1 MVKYMDGNISTWS
14 NDDYDRDSIKLCVNK
29 IKEEFGQQFSNSKSI
44 LEQHTH
50 TMTIHE
56 SQLPDGVVF
65 AETKEDVQKVVKI
78 CSEHKCPII
87 PFGVGSSFEGHLNAP
102 FGGISID
109 MNNMNKII
117 EVFSEDLLVVVQP
130 GVTREQLNTH
140 LRDTGLFFPIDP
152 GANASIGGMA
162 ATRASGTNAVKYGT
176 MKDNVI
182 ALEVV
187 TPDGEI
193 IKTASKAR
201 KSSAGYDLT
210 RLMVGSEGTLG
221 ISTEI
226 TLKLYGIPEVIA
238 GGRVSF
244 PSVKDATDCVIM
256 TIQAGIPVARIEFL
270 DVTQVKAINN
280 YSKTNLPESPLL
292 LLEFHG
298 SDLSVKEQSELF
310 GEICADFGGID
321 FEWTSNNEERNK
333 LWKARH
339 DAYWSCKAVRPEAEI
354 YSTDVCVPI
363 SRLSDCIIETI
374 EDMERNNLIG
384 PIVSHAGDGN
394 FHVAL
399 LIDKNSE
406 EELKKLSDFLTRIS
420 ERAIRM
426 DGTCTGEHGV
436 GQGKRK
442 YMLKELGSAVDVMKQ
457 IKNAFDPKKIMN
469 PGKLFL

>member
-1 MVKYMDGNISTWS
+1 MDGSTSAWTES
-14 NDDYDRDSIKLCVNK
+14 DYSKESIKLCVNK
-29 IKEEFGQQFSNSKSI
+29 IKDEFGQQFSNSKSI

-56 SQLPDGVVF
+56 SELPDGVVF
-65 AETKEDVQKVVKI
+65 VETKEDVQKVVKI
-78 CSEHKCPII
+78 CNEYKCPII
-87 PFGVGSSFEGHLNAP
+87 PFGVGSSFEGHINAP
-102 FGGISID
+102 YGGISID

-117 EVFSEDLLVVVQP
+117 KVYQEDLLVVVQP

-152 GANASIGGMA
+152 GANASIGGMTE
-162 ATRASGTNAVKYGT
+162 TRASGTNAVRYGT

-187 TPDGEI
+187 TPDGQI
-193 IKTASKAR
+193 IKTANKAR

-221 ISTEI
+221 IATEI
-226 TLKLYGIPEVIA
+226 TLKLYGIHEVIA

-244 PSVKDATDCVIM
+244 PSVKDATDAVIM
-256 TIQAGIPVARIEFL
+256 TVQAGIPVARIEFL
-270 DVTQVKAINN
+270 DTAQVIAVNN
-280 YSKTNLPESPLL
+280 YSKTNLPEAPLL
-292 LLEFHG
+292 LMEFHG
-298 SDLSVKEQSELF
+298 SETSVKEQSELF
-310 GEICADFGGID
+310 GEIASDFGGND
-321 FEWTSNNEERNK
+321 FEWTSNNEDRNK

-363 SRLSDCIIETI
+363 SKLSDCITETI
-374 EDMERNNLIG
+374 EDMKKNELIG

-399 LIDKNSE
+399 LIDKKSD
-406 EELKKLSDFLTRIS
+406 EELKKLDDFLIRIS

-442 YMLKELGSAVDVMKQ
+442 YMLKELGGAVDIMKKV
-457 IKNAFDPKKIMN
+457 KNAFDPNKIMN

>member
-1 MVKYMDGNISTWS
+1 MDGSTSAWTAG
-14 NDDYDRDSIKLCVNK
+14 DYSKESIKLCVNK
-29 IKEEFGQQFSNSKSI
+29 IKDEFGQQFSNSKSI

-56 SQLPDGVVF
+56 SELPDGVVF

-78 CSEHKCPII
+78 CSEYKCPII
-87 PFGVGSSFEGHLNAP
+87 PFGVGSSFEGHINAP
-102 FGGISID
+102 YGGISID

-117 EVFSEDLLVVVQP
+117 KVYQEDLLVVVQP

-152 GANASIGGMA
+152 GANASIGGMT
-162 ATRASGTNAVKYGT
+162 ATRASGTNAVRYGT

-187 TPDGEI
+187 TPDAQI
-193 IKTASKAR
+193 IKTANKAR

-221 ISTEI
+221 ITTEI

-244 PSVKDATDCVIM
+244 PSVKDATDAVIM
-256 TIQAGIPVARIEFL
+256 TVQAGIPVARIEFL
-270 DVTQVKAINN
+270 DTAQVIAVNN
-280 YSKTNLPESPLL
+280 YSKTNLPEAPLL

-298 SDLSVKEQSELF
+298 SETSVKEQSELF
-310 GEICADFGGID
+310 GEIASDFGGND
-321 FEWTSNNEERNK
+321 FEWTSNNEDRNK

-363 SRLSDCIIETI
+363 SKLSDCITETI
-374 EDMERNNLIG
+374 EDMKKNELIG

-399 LIDKNSE
+399 LIDKKSD
-406 EELKKLSDFLTRIS
+406 EELKKLDDFLIRIS

-442 YMLKELGSAVDVMKQ
+442 YMLKELGGAVDIMKKV
-457 IKNAFDPKKIMN
+457 KNAFDPNKIMN

>member
-1 MVKYMDGNISTWS
+1 MHDEISLWS
-14 NDDYDRDSIKLCVNK
+14 ENDYDKESIRLCVEK
-29 IKEEFGQQFSNSKSI
+29 IKNEFGQQFSNSKSI

-50 TMTIHE
+50 TMTIHDSE
-56 SQLPDGVVF
+56 LPDGVVF
-65 AETKEDVQKVVKI
+65 VESKEDVQQVVKI
-78 CSEHKCPII
+78 CNEYKCPII
-87 PFGVGSSFEGHLNAP
+87 PFGIGSSFEGHVNAP
-102 FGGISID
+102 YGGISID
-109 MNNMNKII
+109 MNNMNKILN
-117 EVFSEDLLVVVQP
+117 VYQEDLLVVVQP
-130 GVTREQLNTH
+130 GVTREQLNIH

-187 TPDGEI
+187 TADGQL
-193 IKTASKAR
+193 IKTANKAR

-244 PSVKDATDCVIM
+244 PSVKDATDAVIM
-256 TIQAGIPVARIEFL
+256 TIQSGIPVARIEFL
-270 DVTQVKAINN
+270 DLAQVKAINN

-298 SDLSVKEQSELF
+298 SESSVKEQSELF
-310 GEICADFGGID
+310 GEIASDFGGND
-321 FEWTSNNEERNK
+321 FEWTSNNEERSK
-333 LWKARH
+333 LWQARH
-339 DAYWSCKAVRPEAEI
+339 DAYWSCKAVRPEADI

-363 SRLSDCIIETI
+363 SRLSDCMIETI
-374 EDMERNNLIG
+374 EDMEKNDLIG

-399 LIDKNSE
+399 LIDKNSK
-406 EELKKLSDFLTRIS
+406 EELKKLDTFLTRIS

-426 DGTCTGEHGV
+426 DGTCTGEHGI

-442 YMLKELGSAVDVMKQ
+442 YMLKELGSAVNVMKQ
-457 IKNAFDPKKIMN
+457 VKMAFDPYKIMN

>member
-1 MVKYMDGNISTWS
+1 MDGSTSAWTES
-14 NDDYDRDSIKLCVNK
+14 DYSKESIKLCVNK
-29 IKEEFGQQFSNSKSI
+29 IKDEFGQQFSNSKSI

-56 SQLPDGVVF
+56 SELPDGVVF

-78 CSEHKCPII
+78 CSEYKCPII
-87 PFGVGSSFEGHLNAP
+87 PFGVGSSFEGHINAP
-102 FGGISID
+102 YGGISID

-117 EVFSEDLLVVVQP
+117 KVYQEDLLVVVQP

-152 GANASIGGMA
+152 GANASIGGMT
-162 ATRASGTNAVKYGT
+162 ATRASGTNAVRYGT

-187 TPDGEI
+187 TPDGQI
-193 IKTASKAR
+193 IKTANKAR

-221 ISTEI
+221 ITTEI

-244 PSVKDATDCVIM
+244 PSVKDATDAVIM
-256 TIQAGIPVARIEFL
+256 TVQAGIPVARIEFL
-270 DVTQVKAINN
+270 DTAQVIAVNN
-280 YSKTNLPESPLL
+280 YSKTNLPEAPLL

-298 SDLSVKEQSELF
+298 SETSVKEQSELF
-310 GEICADFGGID
+310 GEIASDFGGND
-321 FEWTSNNEERNK
+321 FEWTSNSEDRNK

-363 SRLSDCIIETI
+363 SKLSDCITETI
-374 EDMERNNLIG
+374 EDMKKNELIG

-399 LIDKNSE
+399 LIDKKSD
-406 EELKKLSDFLTRIS
+406 EELKKLDDFLIRIS

-442 YMLKELGSAVDVMKQ
+442 YMLKELGGAVDIMKKV
-457 IKNAFDPKKIMN
+457 KNAFDPNKIMN

>member
-1 MVKYMDGNISTWS
+1 MDGNVSVRS
-14 NDDYDRDSIKLCVNK
+14 DEDYDKESIRLCVNK
-29 IKEEFGQQFSNSKSI
+29 IREEFGQQFSSSKSI

-56 SQLPDGVVF
+56 SELPDGVVF
-65 AETKEDVQKVVKI
+65 AESKEDVQKIVKI
-78 CSEHKCPII
+78 CNEFKCPII

-102 FGGISID
+102 YGGISID
-109 MNNMNKII
+109 MNNMNKILT
-117 EVFSEDLLVVVQP
+117 VHHEDLLVVVQP

-152 GANASIGGMA
+152 GANASLGGMT
-162 ATRASGTNAVKYGT
+162 ATRASGTNAVRYGT

-187 TPDGEI
+187 TPDGQI
-193 IKTASKAR
+193 IKTANKAR

-221 ISTEI
+221 VTTEI
-226 TLKLYGIPEVIA
+226 TLKLYGIPELIA

-244 PSVKDATDCVIM
+244 PSVKDATDAVIM
-256 TIQAGIPVARIEFL
+256 TVQAGIPVARIEFL
-270 DVTQVKAINN
+270 DIAQVKAVNS
-280 YSKTNLPESPLL
+280 YSKTNLPEAPLL

-298 SDLSVKEQSELF
+298 SEKSVKEQSELF
-310 GEICADFGGID
+310 GEIASDHGGND
-321 FEWTSNNEERNK
+321 FEWTSNNEDRNK

-363 SRLSDCIIETI
+363 SKLSDCIIETI
-374 EDMERNNLIG
+374 EDMEKNELIG

-399 LIDKNSE
+399 LIDKKNQV
-406 EELKKLSDFLTRIS
+406 ELDKLDSFLVRIS

-426 DGTCTGEHGV
+426 NGTCTGEHGV

-442 YMLKELGSAVDVMKQ
+442 YMLKELGNAVDVMKKV
-457 IKNAFDPKKIMN
+457 KNAFDPNKIMN

>member
-1 MVKYMDGNISTWS
+1 MDGNVSVWS
-14 NDDYDRDSIKLCVNK
+14 DEDYDKESIRLCVNK
-29 IKEEFGQQFSNSKSI
+29 IREEFGQQFSSSKSI

-56 SQLPDGVVF
+56 SELPDGVVF
-65 AETKEDVQKVVKI
+65 AESKEDVQKVVKI
-78 CSEHKCPII
+78 CNEFKCPII

-102 FGGISID
+102 YGGISID
-109 MNNMNKII
+109 MNNMNKILT
-117 EVFSEDLLVVVQP
+117 VHQEDLLVVVQP

-152 GANASIGGMA
+152 GANASLGGMT
-162 ATRASGTNAVKYGT
+162 ATRASGTNAVRYGT

-187 TPDGEI
+187 TPDGQI
-193 IKTASKAR
+193 IKTANKAR

-221 ISTEI
+221 VTTEI
-226 TLKLYGIPEVIA
+226 TLKLYGIPELIA

-244 PSVKDATDCVIM
+244 PSVKDATDAVIM
-256 TIQAGIPVARIEFL
+256 TVQAGIPVARIEFL
-270 DVTQVKAINN
+270 DIAQVKAVNS
-280 YSKTNLPESPLL
+280 YSKTNLPEAPLL

-298 SDLSVKEQSELF
+298 SEKSVKEQSELF
-310 GEICADFGGID
+310 GEIASDHGGND
-321 FEWTSNNEERNK
+321 FEWTSNNEDRNK

-363 SRLSDCIIETI
+363 SKLSDCIIETI
-374 EDMERNNLIG
+374 EDMEKNELIG

-399 LIDKNSE
+399 LIDKKNQV
-406 EELKKLSDFLTRIS
+406 ELDKLDSFLVRIS

-426 DGTCTGEHGV
+426 NGTCTGEHGV

-442 YMLKELGSAVDVMKQ
+442 YMLKELGNAVDVMKKV
-457 IKNAFDPKKIMN
+457 KNAFDPNKIMN

>member
-1 MVKYMDGNISTWS
+1 MDGSTSAWTES
-14 NDDYDRDSIKLCVNK
+14 DYSKESIKLCVNK
-29 IKEEFGQQFSNSKSI
+29 IKDEFGQQFSNSKSI

-50 TMTIHE
+50 TMTIHDSE
-56 SQLPDGVVF
+56 LPDGVVF

-78 CSEHKCPII
+78 CSEYKCPII
-87 PFGVGSSFEGHLNAP
+87 PFGVGSSFEGHINAP
-102 FGGISID
+102 YGGISID

-117 EVFSEDLLVVVQP
+117 NVYQEDLLVVVQP

-152 GANASIGGMA
+152 GANASIGGMT
-162 ATRASGTNAVKYGT
+162 ATRASGTNAVRYGT

-187 TPDGEI
+187 TPDGQI
-193 IKTASKAR
+193 IKTANKAR

-221 ISTEI
+221 ITTEI

-244 PSVKDATDCVIM
+244 PSVKDATDAVIM
-256 TIQAGIPVARIEFL
+256 TVQAGIPVARIEFL
-270 DVTQVKAINN
+270 DTAQVIAVNN
-280 YSKTNLPESPLL
+280 YSKTNLPEAPLL

-298 SDLSVKEQSELF
+298 SETSVKEQSELF
-310 GEICADFGGID
+310 GEIVSDFGGND
-321 FEWTSNNEERNK
+321 FEWTSNNEDRNK

-363 SRLSDCIIETI
+363 SKLSDCITETI
-374 EDMERNNLIG
+374 EDMEKNELIG

-399 LIDKNSE
+399 LIDKKSD
-406 EELKKLSDFLTRIS
+406 EELKKLDDFLIRIS

-426 DGTCTGEHGV
+426 NGTCTGEHGV

-442 YMLKELGSAVDVMKQ
+442 YMLKELGGAVDIMKKV
-457 IKNAFDPKKIMN
+457 KNAFDPNKIMN

>member
-1 MVKYMDGNISTWS
+1 MDGSVSVWS
-14 NDDYDRDSIKLCVNK
+14 DEDYDKESIKLCVKK
-29 IKEEFGQQFSNSKSI
+29 IQEEFGQQFSSSKSI

-56 SQLPDGVVF
+56 SELPNGVVF
-65 AETKEDVQKVVKI
+65 AESKEDVQKVVRI
-78 CSEHKCPII
+78 CNEFKCPII

-109 MNNMNKII
+109 MNNMNKILT
-117 EVFSEDLLVVVQP
+117 VHQEDLLVVVQP

-152 GANASIGGMA
+152 GANASLGGMT
-162 ATRASGTNAVKYGT
+162 ATRASGTNAVRYGT

-187 TPDGEI
+187 TPDGQI
-193 IKTASKAR
+193 IKTANKAR

-221 ISTEI
+221 ITTEI

-244 PSVKDATDCVIM
+244 PSVKDATDAVIM
-256 TIQAGIPVARIEFL
+256 TVQAGIPVARIEFL
-270 DVTQVKAINN
+270 DVAQVKAVNS
-280 YSKTNLPESPLL
+280 YSKTNLPEAPLL

-298 SDLSVKEQSELF
+298 SEKSVKEQSELF
-310 GEICADFGGID
+310 SEIASDFGGND

-339 DAYWSCKAVRPEAEI
+339 DAYWSCRSVRPEAEI

-363 SRLSDCIIETI
+363 SKLSDCITETI
-374 EDMERNNLIG
+374 EDMEKNELIG

-399 LIDKNSE
+399 LIDKNSKT
-406 EELKKLSDFLTRIS
+406 ELDKLDSFLIRIS

-426 DGTCTGEHGV
+426 DGTCTGEHGI

-442 YMLKELGSAVDVMKQ
+442 YMLKELGNAVDVMKKV
-457 IKNAFDPKKIMN
+457 KNAFDPKKIMN
-469 PGKLFL
+469 PGKIFL

>member
-1 MVKYMDGNISTWS
+1 MDGNTSIWS
-14 NDDYDRDSIKLCVNK
+14 SDNYDPESIKLCVK
-29 IKEEFGQQFSNSKSI
+29 KLKEEFGQQFSNTQSI

-56 SQLPDGVVF
+56 SELPDGVVF
-65 AETKEDVQKVVKI
+65 VETKNDVQKVVNI
-78 CSEHKCPII
+78 CKEYKCPII

-102 FGGISID
+102 YGGISID
-109 MNNMNKII
+109 MNNMNKILK
-117 EVFSEDLLVVVQP
+117 VYQDDLLVVVQP
-130 GVTREQLNTH
+130 GVTREQLNTY

-152 GANASIGGMA
+152 GANASIGGMT
-162 ATRASGTNAVKYGT
+162 ATRASGTNAVRYGT

-187 TPDGEI
+187 TPDGQI
-193 IKTASKAR
+193 IKTANKAR

-221 ISTEI
+221 ITTEI

-244 PSVKDATDCVIM
+244 PTVKDATDAVIM
-256 TIQAGIPVARIEFL
+256 TIQAGIPVARIEFM
-270 DVTQVKAINN
+270 DTAQVKAVNN
-280 YSKTNLPESPLL
+280 YSKTNLPEAPLL
-292 LLEFHG
+292 LVEFHG
-298 SDLSVKEQSELF
+298 SQSSVDEQSELF
-310 GEICADFGGID
+310 GEISSDFGGKD
-321 FEWTSNNEERNK
+321 FEWTSNNEDRNK

-339 DAYWSCKAVRPEAEI
+339 DAYWSCRAVRPEAEL

-363 SRLSDCIIETI
+363 SKLSDCITETI
-374 EDMERNNLIG
+374 EDMKQNELIG

-399 LIDKNSE
+399 LIDKNSRT
-406 EELKKLSDFLTRIS
+406 ELDKLDNFLLRIS

-442 YMLKELGSAVDVMKQ
+442 YMLKELGNAVNVMKSV
-457 IKNAFDPKKIMN
+457 KEAFDPHKIMN

>member
-1 MVKYMDGNISTWS
+1 MDGSTSAWTAS
-14 NDDYDRDSIKLCVNK
+14 DYSKESIKLCVNK
-29 IKEEFGQQFSNSKSI
+29 IKDEFGQQFSNSKSI

-56 SQLPDGVVF
+56 SELPDGVVF
-65 AETKEDVQKVVKI
+65 VETKEDVQKVVKI
-78 CSEHKCPII
+78 CNEYKCPII
-87 PFGVGSSFEGHLNAP
+87 PFGVGSSFEGHINAP
-102 FGGISID
+102 YGGISID

-117 EVFSEDLLVVVQP
+117 NVYQEDLLVVVQP

-152 GANASIGGMA
+152 GANASIGGMT
-162 ATRASGTNAVKYGT
+162 ATRASGTNAVRYGT

-187 TPDGEI
+187 TPDGQI
-193 IKTASKAR
+193 IKTANKAR

-221 ISTEI
+221 ITTEI

-244 PSVKDATDCVIM
+244 PSVKDATDAVIM
-256 TIQAGIPVARIEFL
+256 TVQAGIPVARIEFL
-270 DVTQVKAINN
+270 DTAQVIAVNN
-280 YSKTNLPESPLL
+280 YSKTNLPEAPLL

-298 SDLSVKEQSELF
+298 SETSVKEQSELF
-310 GEICADFGGID
+310 GEIASDFGGND
-321 FEWTSNNEERNK
+321 FEWTSNNEDRNK

-363 SRLSDCIIETI
+363 SKLSDCITETI
-374 EDMERNNLIG
+374 EDMEKNELIG

-399 LIDKNSE
+399 LIDKKSDL
-406 EELKKLSDFLTRIS
+406 ELKKLDSFLIRIS

-426 DGTCTGEHGV
+426 SGTCTGEHGV

-442 YMLKELGSAVDVMKQ
+442 YMLKELGGAVDIMKKV
-457 IKNAFDPKKIMN
+457 KNAFDPNKIMN

>member
-1 MVKYMDGNISTWS
+1 MDGNTSIWS
-14 NDDYDRDSIKLCVNK
+14 SDNYDPESIKLCVK
-29 IKEEFGQQFSNSKSI
+29 KLKEEFGQQFSNTQSI

-56 SQLPDGVVF
+56 SELPDGVVF
-65 AETKEDVQKVVKI
+65 VETKNDVQKVVNI
-78 CSEHKCPII
+78 CKEYKCPII

-102 FGGISID
+102 YGGISID
-109 MNNMNKII
+109 MNNMNKILK
-117 EVFSEDLLVVVQP
+117 VYQDDLLVVVQP
-130 GVTREQLNTH
+130 GVTREQLNTY

-152 GANASIGGMA
+152 GANASIGGMT
-162 ATRASGTNAVKYGT
+162 ATRASGTNAVRYGT

-187 TPDGEI
+187 TPDGQI
-193 IKTASKAR
+193 IKTANKAR

-221 ISTEI
+221 ITTEI
-226 TLKLYGIPEVIA
+226 TLKLFGIPVVIA

-244 PSVKDATDCVIM
+244 PTVKDATDAVIM
-256 TIQAGIPVARIEFL
+256 TIQAGIPVARIEFM
-270 DVTQVKAINN
+270 DTAQVKAVNN
-280 YSKTNLPESPLL
+280 YSKTNLPEAPLL
-292 LLEFHG
+292 LVEFHG
-298 SDLSVKEQSELF
+298 SQSSVDEQSELF
-310 GEICADFGGID
+310 GEISSDFGGKD
-321 FEWTSNNEERNK
+321 FEWTSNNEDRNK

-339 DAYWSCKAVRPEAEI
+339 DAYWSCRAVRPEAEL

-363 SRLSDCIIETI
+363 SKLSDCITETI
-374 EDMERNNLIG
+374 EDMEQNELIG

-399 LIDKNSE
+399 LIDKNSKT
-406 EELKKLSDFLTRIS
+406 ELDKLDNFLLRIS

-426 DGTCTGEHGV
+426 NGTCTGEHGV

-442 YMLKELGSAVDVMKQ
+442 YMLKELGNAVNVMKSV
-457 IKNAFDPKKIMN
+457 KEAFDPHKIMN

>member
-1 MVKYMDGNISTWS
+1 MDGSVSVWS
-14 NDDYDRDSIKLCVNK
+14 EEDYDKESIKLCIKK
-29 IKEEFGQQFSNSKSI
+29 IQKEFGQQFSSSKSI

-56 SQLPDGVVF
+56 SELPNGVVF
-65 AETKEDVQKVVKI
+65 AESKEDVQKVVRI
-78 CSEHKCPII
+78 CNEFKCPII

-102 FGGISID
+102 YGGISID
-109 MNNMNKII
+109 MNNMNKILT
-117 EVFSEDLLVVVQP
+117 VHQEDLLVVVQP

-152 GANASIGGMA
+152 GANASLGGMT
-162 ATRASGTNAVKYGT
+162 ATRASGTNAVRYGT

-187 TPDGEI
+187 TPDGQI
-193 IKTASKAR
+193 IKTANKAR

-221 ISTEI
+221 ITTEI

-244 PSVKDATDCVIM
+244 PSVKDATDAVIM
-256 TIQAGIPVARIEFL
+256 TVQAGIPVARIEFL
-270 DVTQVKAINN
+270 DVAQVKAVNS
-280 YSKTNLPESPLL
+280 YSKTNLPEAPLL

-298 SDLSVKEQSELF
+298 SEKSVKEQSELF
-310 GEICADFGGID
+310 SEIASDFGGND

-339 DAYWSCKAVRPEAEI
+339 DAYWSCRSVRPEAEI

-363 SRLSDCIIETI
+363 SKLSDCITETI
-374 EDMERNNLIG
+374 EDMEKNELIG

-399 LIDKNSE
+399 LIDKNSKT
-406 EELKKLSDFLTRIS
+406 ELDKLDSFLVRIS

-426 DGTCTGEHGV
+426 DGTCTGEHGI

-442 YMLKELGSAVDVMKQ
+442 YMLKELGNAVDVMKKV
-457 IKNAFDPKKIMN
+457 KNAFDPKKIMN
-469 PGKLFL
+469 PGKIFL

>member
-1 MVKYMDGNISTWS
+1 MDGNVSVWS
-14 NDDYDRDSIKLCVNK
+14 GEDYDKESIRLCVNK
-29 IKEEFGQQFSNSKSI
+29 IQEEFGQQFSSSKSI

-56 SQLPDGVVF
+56 SELPDGVVF
-65 AETKEDVQKVVKI
+65 AESKEDVQKVVKI
-78 CSEHKCPII
+78 CNEFKCPII

-102 FGGISID
+102 YGGISID
-109 MNNMNKII
+109 MNNMNKILT
-117 EVFSEDLLVVVQP
+117 VHHEDLLVVVQP

-152 GANASIGGMA
+152 GANASLGGMT
-162 ATRASGTNAVKYGT
+162 ATRASGTNAVRYGT

-187 TPDGEI
+187 TPDGQI
-193 IKTASKAR
+193 IKTANKAR

-221 ISTEI
+221 VTTEI
-226 TLKLYGIPEVIA
+226 TLKLYGIPELIA

-244 PSVKDATDCVIM
+244 PSVKDATDAVIM
-256 TIQAGIPVARIEFL
+256 TVQAGIPVARIEFL
-270 DVTQVKAINN
+270 DIAQVKAVNS
-280 YSKTNLPESPLL
+280 YSKTNLPEAPLL

-298 SDLSVKEQSELF
+298 SEKSVKEQSELF
-310 GEICADFGGID
+310 GEIASDYGGND
-321 FEWTSNNEERNK
+321 FEWTSNNEDRNK

-363 SRLSDCIIETI
+363 SKLSDCIIETI
-374 EDMERNNLIG
+374 EDMEKNELIG

-399 LIDKNSE
+399 LIDKKNQV
-406 EELKKLSDFLTRIS
+406 ELDKLDSFLVRIS

-426 DGTCTGEHGV
+426 NGTCTGEHGV

-442 YMLKELGSAVDVMKQ
+442 YMLKELGNAVDVMKKV
-457 IKNAFDPKKIMN
+457 KNAFDPNKIMN

>member
-1 MVKYMDGNISTWS
+1 MDGNVSVWS
-14 NDDYDRDSIKLCVNK
+14 EEDYDKESIRLCVNK
-29 IKEEFGQQFSNSKSI
+29 IQEEFGQQFSNSKSI

-56 SQLPDGVVF
+56 SELPDGVVF
-65 AETKEDVQKVVKI
+65 AESKEDVQKVVKI
-78 CSEHKCPII
+78 CNEFKCPII

-102 FGGISID
+102 YGGISID
-109 MNNMNKII
+109 MNNMNKILT
-117 EVFSEDLLVVVQP
+117 VHHEDLLVVVQP

-152 GANASIGGMA
+152 GANASLGGMT
-162 ATRASGTNAVKYGT
+162 ATRASGTNAVRYGT

-187 TPDGEI
+187 TPDGQI
-193 IKTASKAR
+193 IKTANKAR

-221 ISTEI
+221 VTTEI
-226 TLKLYGIPEVIA
+226 TLKLYGIPELIA

-244 PSVKDATDCVIM
+244 PSVKDATDAVIM
-256 TIQAGIPVARIEFL
+256 TVQAGIPVARIEFL
-270 DVTQVKAINN
+270 DIAQVKAVNS
-280 YSKTNLPESPLL
+280 YSKTNLPEAPLL

-298 SDLSVKEQSELF
+298 SEKSVKEQSELF
-310 GEICADFGGID
+310 GEIASEHGGND
-321 FEWTSNNEERNK
+321 FEWTSNNEDRNK

-363 SRLSDCIIETI
+363 SKLSDCIIETI
-374 EDMERNNLIG
+374 EDMEKNELIG

-399 LIDKNSE
+399 LIDKKNQV
-406 EELKKLSDFLTRIS
+406 ELDKLDSFLVRIS

-426 DGTCTGEHGV
+426 NGTCTGEHGV

-442 YMLKELGSAVDVMKQ
+442 YMLKELGNAVDVMKKV
-457 IKNAFDPKKIMN
+457 KNAFDPNKIMN

>member
-1 MVKYMDGNISTWS
+1 MDGNTSIWS
-14 NDDYDRDSIKLCVNK
+14 SDNYDPESIKLCVK
-29 IKEEFGQQFSNSKSI
+29 KLKEEFGQQFSNAQSI

-56 SQLPDGVVF
+56 SELPDGVVF
-65 AETKEDVQKVVKI
+65 VETKNDVQKVVNI
-78 CSEHKCPII
+78 CKKYKCPII

-102 FGGISID
+102 YGGISID
-109 MNNMNKII
+109 MNNMNKILK
-117 EVFSEDLLVVVQP
+117 VYQDDLLVVVQP
-130 GVTREQLNTH
+130 GVTREQLNTY

-152 GANASIGGMA
+152 GANASIGGMT
-162 ATRASGTNAVKYGT
+162 ATRASGTNAVRYGT

-187 TPDGEI
+187 TPDGQI
-193 IKTASKAR
+193 IKTANKAR

-221 ISTEI
+221 ITTEI
-226 TLKLYGIPEVIA
+226 TLKLFGIPEVIA

-244 PSVKDATDCVIM
+244 PTVKDATDAVIM
-256 TIQAGIPVARIEFL
+256 TIQAGIPVARIEFM
-270 DVTQVKAINN
+270 DTAQVKAVNN
-280 YSKTNLPESPLL
+280 YSKTNLPEAPLL
-292 LLEFHG
+292 LVEFHG
-298 SDLSVKEQSELF
+298 SQSSVDEQSELF
-310 GEICADFGGID
+310 GEISSDFGGKD
-321 FEWTSNNEERNK
+321 FEWTSNNEDRNK

-339 DAYWSCKAVRPEAEI
+339 DAYWSCRAVRPEAEL

-363 SRLSDCIIETI
+363 SKLSDCITETI
-374 EDMERNNLIG
+374 EDMEQNELIG

-399 LIDKNSE
+399 LIDKNSKT
-406 EELKKLSDFLTRIS
+406 ELDKLDNFLLRIS

-442 YMLKELGSAVDVMKQ
+442 YMLKELGNAVNVMKSV
-457 IKNAFDPKKIMN
+457 KEAFDPHKIMN

>member
-1 MVKYMDGNISTWS
+1 MDGSVSVWS
-14 NDDYDRDSIKLCVNK
+14 DQDYDKESIKLCIKK
-29 IKEEFGQQFSNSKSI
+29 IQEEFGQQFSSSKNI

-56 SQLPDGVVF
+56 SELPNGVVF
-65 AETKEDVQKVVKI
+65 AESKEDVQKVVKI
-78 CSEHKCPII
+78 CNEFKCPII

-102 FGGISID
+102 YGGISID
-109 MNNMNKII
+109 MNNMNKILT
-117 EVFSEDLLVVVQP
+117 VHQEDLLVVVQP

-152 GANASIGGMA
+152 GANASLGGMT
-162 ATRASGTNAVKYGT
+162 ATRASGTNAVRYGT

-187 TPDGEI
+187 TPDGQI
-193 IKTASKAR
+193 IKTANKAR

-221 ISTEI
+221 ITTEI

-244 PSVKDATDCVIM
+244 PTVKDATDAVIM
-256 TIQAGIPVARIEFL
+256 TVQAGIPVARIEFL
-270 DVTQVKAINN
+270 DVAQVKAVNS
-280 YSKTNLPESPLL
+280 YSKTNLPEAPLL

-298 SDLSVKEQSELF
+298 SEKSVKEQSELF
-310 GEICADFGGID
+310 SEIASDFGGND

-339 DAYWSCKAVRPEAEI
+339 DAYWSCRSVRPEAEI

-363 SRLSDCIIETI
+363 SKLSDCITETI
-374 EDMERNNLIG
+374 EDMEKNELIG

-399 LIDKNSE
+399 LIDKNSKT
-406 EELKKLSDFLTRIS
+406 ELDKLDSFLIRIS

-426 DGTCTGEHGV
+426 DGTCTGEHGI

-442 YMLKELGSAVDVMKQ
+442 YMLKELGNAVDVMKKV
-457 IKNAFDPKKIMN
+457 KNAFDPKKIMN
-469 PGKLFL
+469 PGKIFL

>member
-1 MVKYMDGNISTWS
+1 MDGSTSAWTAG
-14 NDDYDRDSIKLCVNK
+14 DYSKESIKLCVNK
-29 IKEEFGQQFSNSKSI
+29 IKDEFGQQFSNSKSI

-56 SQLPDGVVF
+56 SELPDGVVF

-78 CSEHKCPII
+78 CSEYKCPII
-87 PFGVGSSFEGHLNAP
+87 PFGVGSSFEGHINAP
-102 FGGISID
+102 YGGISID

-117 EVFSEDLLVVVQP
+117 KVYQEDLLVVVQP

-152 GANASIGGMA
+152 GANASIGGMT
-162 ATRASGTNAVKYGT
+162 ATRASGTNAVRYGT

-187 TPDGEI
+187 TPDGQI
-193 IKTASKAR
+193 IKTANKAR

-221 ISTEI
+221 ITTEI
-226 TLKLYGIPEVIA
+226 TLKLYGIPEVLA

-244 PSVKDATDCVIM
+244 PSVKDATDAVIM
-256 TIQAGIPVARIEFL
+256 TVQAGIPVARIEFL
-270 DVTQVKAINN
+270 DTAQVIAVNN
-280 YSKTNLPESPLL
+280 YSKTNLPEAPLL

-298 SDLSVKEQSELF
+298 SETSVKEQSELF
-310 GEICADFGGID
+310 GEIASDFGGND
-321 FEWTSNNEERNK
+321 FEWTSNNEDRNK

-363 SRLSDCIIETI
+363 SKLSDCITETI
-374 EDMERNNLIG
+374 EDMKKNELIG

-399 LIDKNSE
+399 LIDKKSD
-406 EELKKLSDFLTRIS
+406 EELKKLDDFLIRIS

-442 YMLKELGSAVDVMKQ
+442 YMLKELGGAVDIMKKV
-457 IKNAFDPKKIMN
+457 KNAFDPNKIMN

>member
-1 MVKYMDGNISTWS
+1 MDGNVSVWS
-14 NDDYDRDSIKLCVNK
+14 DKDYDKESIKLCVKK
-29 IKEEFGQQFSNSKSI
+29 IQEEFGQQFSSSKSI

-56 SQLPDGVVF
+56 SELPNGVVF
-65 AETKEDVQKVVKI
+65 AESKEDVQKVVRI
-78 CSEHKCPII
+78 CNEFKCPII

-102 FGGISID
+102 YGGISID
-109 MNNMNKII
+109 MNNMNKILT
-117 EVFSEDLLVVVQP
+117 VHQEDLLVVVQP

-152 GANASIGGMA
+152 GANASLGGMT
-162 ATRASGTNAVKYGT
+162 ATRASGTNAVRYGT

-187 TPDGEI
+187 TPDGQI
-193 IKTASKAR
+193 IKTANKAR

-221 ISTEI
+221 ITTEI
-226 TLKLYGIPEVIA
+226 TLKLYGIPELIA

-244 PSVKDATDCVIM
+244 PSVKDATDAVIM
-256 TIQAGIPVARIEFL
+256 TVQAGIPVARIEFL
-270 DVTQVKAINN
+270 DIAQVKAVNS
-280 YSKTNLPESPLL
+280 YSKTNLPEAPLL

-298 SDLSVKEQSELF
+298 SEKSVKEQSELF
-310 GEICADFGGID
+310 GEIASDHGGND
-321 FEWTSNNEERNK
+321 FEWTSNNEDRNK

-363 SRLSDCIIETI
+363 SKLSDCIIETI
-374 EDMERNNLIG
+374 EDMEKNELIG

-399 LIDKNSE
+399 LIDKKNQV
-406 EELKKLSDFLTRIS
+406 ELDKLDSFLVRIS

-426 DGTCTGEHGV
+426 NGTCTGEHGV

-442 YMLKELGSAVDVMKQ
+442 YMLKELGNAVDVMKKV
-457 IKNAFDPKKIMN
+457 KNAFDPNKIMN

>member
-1 MVKYMDGNISTWS
+1 MDGNLSSWSTE
-14 NDDYDRDSIKLCVNK
+14 DYDKNSIELCVQE
-29 IKEEFGQQFSNSKSI
+29 IRDEFGQQFSNSKSI

-56 SQLPDGVVF
+56 SELPDGVVF
-65 AETKEDVQKVVKI
+65 AESKEDVQKVVKI
-78 CSEHKCPII
+78 CKKYKCPII

-117 EVFSEDLLVVVQP
+117 KVYPEDLLVVVQP

-162 ATRASGTNAVKYGT
+162 ATRASGTNAVRYGT

-187 TPDGEI
+187 TPDGQI
-193 IKTASKAR
+193 IKTANKAR

-210 RLMVGSEGTLG
+210 RLIVGSEGTLG
-221 ISTEI
+221 IATEI

-244 PSVKDATDCVIM
+244 PSVKDATDTVIT
-256 TIQAGIPVARIEFL
+256 TIQAGIPVARIEFM
-270 DVTQVKAINN
+270 DVAQVKAVNN
-280 YSKTNLPESPLL
+280 YSKTNLPEAPLL
-292 LLEFHG
+292 LVEFHG
-298 SDLSVKEQSELF
+298 SASSVKEQSELF
-310 GEICADFGGID
+310 GEISSDFGGVD
-321 FEWTSNNEERNK
+321 FEWTSNNEDRNK

-339 DAYWSCKAVRPEAEI
+339 DAYWSCRAVRPEASL

-363 SRLSDCIIETI
+363 SKLSDCITETI
-374 EDMERNNLIG
+374 EDLENNNLIG

-399 LIDKNSE
+399 LIDKNNKD
-406 EELKKLSDFLTRIS
+406 ELDKLENFLVRIS

-442 YMLKELGSAVDVMKQ
+442 YMLKELGNAVEIMKQ
-457 IKNAFDPKKIMN
+457 VKNAFDPDKIMN

>member
-1 MVKYMDGNISTWS
+1 MDGNVSVWS
-14 NDDYDRDSIKLCVNK
+14 ERDYDKESIRLCVNK
-29 IKEEFGQQFSNSKSI
+29 IQEEFGQQFSNSKSI

-56 SQLPDGVVF
+56 SELPDGVVF
-65 AETKEDVQKVVKI
+65 AESKEDVQKVVKI
-78 CSEHKCPII
+78 CNEFKCPII

-102 FGGISID
+102 YGGISID
-109 MNNMNKII
+109 MNNMNKILT
-117 EVFSEDLLVVVQP
+117 VHQEDLLVVVQP

-152 GANASIGGMA
+152 GANASLGGMT
-162 ATRASGTNAVKYGT
+162 ATRASGTNAVRYGT

-187 TPDGEI
+187 TPDGQI
-193 IKTASKAR
+193 IKTANKAR

-221 ISTEI
+221 ITTEI
-226 TLKLYGIPEVIA
+226 TLKLYGIPELIA

-244 PSVKDATDCVIM
+244 PSVKDATDAVIM
-256 TIQAGIPVARIEFL
+256 TVQAGIPVARIEFL
-270 DVTQVKAINN
+270 DIAQVKAVNS
-280 YSKTNLPESPLL
+280 YSKTNLPEAPLL

-298 SDLSVKEQSELF
+298 SEKSVKEQSELF
-310 GEICADFGGID
+310 GEIASDHGGND
-321 FEWTSNNEERNK
+321 FEWTSNNEDRNK

-363 SRLSDCIIETI
+363 SKLSDCIIETI
-374 EDMERNNLIG
+374 EDMEKNELIG

-399 LIDKNSE
+399 LIDKKNQV
-406 EELKKLSDFLTRIS
+406 ELDKLDSFLVRIS

-426 DGTCTGEHGV
+426 NGTCTGEHGV

-442 YMLKELGSAVDVMKQ
+442 YMLKELGNAVDVMKKV
-457 IKNAFDPKKIMN
+457 KNAFDPNKIMN

>member
-1 MVKYMDGNISTWS
+1 MDGNVSVWS
-14 NDDYDRDSIKLCVNK
+14 DEDYDKESIRLCVNK
-29 IKEEFGQQFSNSKSI
+29 IREEFGQQFSSSKSI

-56 SQLPDGVVF
+56 SELPDGVVF
-65 AETKEDVQKVVKI
+65 AESKEDVQKVVKI
-78 CSEHKCPII
+78 CNEFKCPII

-102 FGGISID
+102 YGGISID
-109 MNNMNKII
+109 MNNMNKILT
-117 EVFSEDLLVVVQP
+117 VHQEDLLVVVQP

-152 GANASIGGMA
+152 GANASLGGMT
-162 ATRASGTNAVKYGT
+162 ATRASGTNAVRYGT

-187 TPDGEI
+187 TPDGQI
-193 IKTASKAR
+193 IKTANKAR

-221 ISTEI
+221 VTTEI
-226 TLKLYGIPEVIA
+226 TLKLYGIPELIA

-244 PSVKDATDCVIM
+244 PSVKDATDAVIM
-256 TIQAGIPVARIEFL
+256 TVQAGIPVARIEFL
-270 DVTQVKAINN
+270 DIAQVKAVNS
-280 YSKTNLPESPLL
+280 YSKTNLPEAPLL

-298 SDLSVKEQSELF
+298 SEKSVKEQSELF
-310 GEICADFGGID
+310 GEIASDHGGND
-321 FEWTSNNEERNK
+321 FEWTSNNEDRNK

-363 SRLSDCIIETI
+363 SKLSDCIIETI
-374 EDMERNNLIG
+374 EDMEKNELVG

-399 LIDKNSE
+399 LIDKKNQV
-406 EELKKLSDFLTRIS
+406 ELDKLDSFLVRIS

-426 DGTCTGEHGV
+426 NGTCTGEHGV

-442 YMLKELGSAVDVMKQ
+442 YMLKELGNAVDVMKKV
-457 IKNAFDPKKIMN
+457 KNAFDPNKIMN

>member
-1 MVKYMDGNISTWS
+1 MDGSTSEWTKS
-14 NDDYDRDSIKLCVNK
+14 DYSKESIKLCVNK
-29 IKEEFGQQFSNSKSI
+29 IKDEFGQQFSNSKSI

-56 SQLPDGVVF
+56 SELPDGVVF

-78 CSEHKCPII
+78 CSEYKCPII
-87 PFGVGSSFEGHLNAP
+87 PFGVGSSFEGHINAP
-102 FGGISID
+102 YGGISID

-117 EVFSEDLLVVVQP
+117 KVYQEDLLVVVQP

-152 GANASIGGMA
+152 GANASIGGMT
-162 ATRASGTNAVKYGT
+162 ATRASGTNAVRYGT

-187 TPDGEI
+187 TPDGQI
-193 IKTASKAR
+193 IKTANKAR

-221 ISTEI
+221 IATEI

-244 PSVKDATDCVIM
+244 PSVKDATDAVIM
-256 TIQAGIPVARIEFL
+256 TVQAGIPVARIEFL
-270 DVTQVKAINN
+270 DTAQVIAVNN
-280 YSKTNLPESPLL
+280 YSKTNLPEAPLL

-298 SDLSVKEQSELF
+298 SEASVKEQSELF
-310 GEICADFGGID
+310 GEIASDFGGND
-321 FEWTSNNEERNK
+321 FEWTSNSEDRNK

-363 SRLSDCIIETI
+363 SKLSDCITETI
-374 EDMERNNLIG
+374 EDMKKNELIG

-399 LIDKNSE
+399 LIDKKSD
-406 EELKKLSDFLTRIS
+406 EELKKLDDFLIRIS

-442 YMLKELGSAVDVMKQ
+442 YMLKELGGAVDIMKKV
-457 IKNAFDPKKIMN
+457 KNAFDPNKIMN

>member
-1 MVKYMDGNISTWS
+1 MDGNTSIWS
-14 NDDYDRDSIKLCVNK
+14 SDNYDPESIKLCVK
-29 IKEEFGQQFSNSKSI
+29 KLKEEFGQQFSNTQSM

-56 SQLPDGVVF
+56 SELPDGVVF
-65 AETKEDVQKVVKI
+65 VETKNDVQKVVNI
-78 CSEHKCPII
+78 CKEYKCPII

-102 FGGISID
+102 YGGISID
-109 MNNMNKII
+109 MNNMNKILK
-117 EVFSEDLLVVVQP
+117 VYQDDLLVVVQP
-130 GVTREQLNTH
+130 GVTREQLNTY

-152 GANASIGGMA
+152 GANASIGGMT
-162 ATRASGTNAVKYGT
+162 ATRASGTNAVRYGT

-187 TPDGEI
+187 TPDGQI
-193 IKTASKAR
+193 IKTANKAR

-221 ISTEI
+221 ITTEI

-244 PSVKDATDCVIM
+244 PTVKDATDAVIM
-256 TIQAGIPVARIEFL
+256 TIQAGIPVARIEFM
-270 DVTQVKAINN
+270 DTAQVKAVNN
-280 YSKTNLPESPLL
+280 YSKTNLPEAPLL
-292 LLEFHG
+292 LVEFHG
-298 SDLSVKEQSELF
+298 SQSSVDEQSELF
-310 GEICADFGGID
+310 GEISSDFGGKD
-321 FEWTSNNEERNK
+321 FEWTSNNEDRNK

-339 DAYWSCKAVRPEAEI
+339 DAYWSCRAVRPEAEL

-363 SRLSDCIIETI
+363 SKLSDCITETI
-374 EDMERNNLIG
+374 EDMEQNELIG

-399 LIDKNSE
+399 LIDKNSKT
-406 EELKKLSDFLTRIS
+406 ELDKLDNFLLRIS

-442 YMLKELGSAVDVMKQ
+442 YMLKELGNAVNVMKSV
-457 IKNAFDPKKIMN
+457 KEAFDPHKIMN

>member
-1 MVKYMDGNISTWS
+1 MDGSTSAWTES
-14 NDDYDRDSIKLCVNK
+14 DYSKESIKLCVNK
-29 IKEEFGQQFSNSKSI
+29 IKDEFGQQFSNSKSI

-56 SQLPDGVVF
+56 SELPDGVVF

-78 CSEHKCPII
+78 CSEYKCPII
-87 PFGVGSSFEGHLNAP
+87 PFGVGSSFEGHINAP
-102 FGGISID
+102 YGGISID

-117 EVFSEDLLVVVQP
+117 NVYQEDLLVVVQP

-152 GANASIGGMA
+152 GANASIGGMT
-162 ATRASGTNAVKYGT
+162 ATRASGTNAVRYGT

-187 TPDGEI
+187 TPDAQI
-193 IKTASKAR
+193 IKTANKAR

-221 ISTEI
+221 IATEI

-244 PSVKDATDCVIM
+244 PSVKDATDAVIM
-256 TIQAGIPVARIEFL
+256 TVQAGIPVARIEFL
-270 DVTQVKAINN
+270 DTAQVIAVNN
-280 YSKTNLPESPLL
+280 YSKTNLPEAPLL

-298 SDLSVKEQSELF
+298 SEASVKEQSELF
-310 GEICADFGGID
+310 GEIASDFGGND
-321 FEWTSNNEERNK
+321 FEWTSNSEDRNK

-363 SRLSDCIIETI
+363 SKLSDCITETI
-374 EDMERNNLIG
+374 EDMKKNELIG

-399 LIDKNSE
+399 LIDKKSD
-406 EELKKLSDFLTRIS
+406 EELKKLDDFLIRIS

-436 GQGKRK
+436 GRGKRK
-442 YMLKELGSAVDVMKQ
+442 YMLKELGGAVDIMKKV
-457 IKNAFDPKKIMN
+457 KNAFDPNKIMN

>member
-1 MVKYMDGNISTWS
+1 MDGNTSIWS
-14 NDDYDRDSIKLCVNK
+14 SDNYDPVSIKLCVK
-29 IKEEFGQQFSNSKSI
+29 KLKEEFGQQFSDSQSI

-56 SQLPDGVVF
+56 SELPNGVVF
-65 AETKEDVQKVVKI
+65 VETKEDVQKVVNI
-78 CSEHKCPII
+78 CKEYKCPII

-109 MNNMNKII
+109 MNNMNKILK
-117 EVFSEDLLVVVQP
+117 VYQDDLLVVVQP
-130 GVTREQLNTH
+130 GVTREQLNTY

-152 GANASIGGMA
+152 GANASIGGMT
-162 ATRASGTNAVKYGT
+162 ATRASGTNAVRYGT

-187 TPDGEI
+187 TPDGQI
-193 IKTASKAR
+193 IKTANKAR

-221 ISTEI
+221 ITTEI

-244 PSVKDATDCVIM
+244 PTVKNATDAVIM
-256 TIQAGIPVARIEFL
+256 TIQAGIPVARIEFM
-270 DVTQVKAINN
+270 DTAQVKAVNN
-280 YSKTNLPESPLL
+280 YSKTNLPEAPLL
-292 LLEFHG
+292 LVEFHG
-298 SDLSVKEQSELF
+298 SQSSVDEQSELF
-310 GEICADFGGID
+310 GEISSDFGGKD
-321 FEWTSNNEERNK
+321 FEWTSNNEDRNK

-339 DAYWSCKAVRPEAEI
+339 DAYWSCRAVRPEAEL

-363 SRLSDCIIETI
+363 SKLSDCITETI
-374 EDMERNNLIG
+374 EDMEQNQLIG

-399 LIDKNSE
+399 LIDKNNKN
-406 EELKKLSDFLTRIS
+406 ELDKLDEFLVRIS

-442 YMLKELGSAVDVMKQ
+442 YMLKELGNAVNVMKSV
-457 IKNAFDPKKIMN
+457 KAAFDPHKIMN

>member
-1 MVKYMDGNISTWS
+1 MDGNVSVWS
-14 NDDYDRDSIKLCVNK
+14 EEDYDKESIRLCVNK
-29 IKEEFGQQFSNSKSI
+29 IQEEFGQQFSSSKSI

-56 SQLPDGVVF
+56 SELPDGVVF
-65 AETKEDVQKVVKI
+65 AESKEDVQKVVKI
-78 CSEHKCPII
+78 CNEFKCPII

-102 FGGISID
+102 YGGISID
-109 MNNMNKII
+109 MNNMNKILT
-117 EVFSEDLLVVVQP
+117 VHQEDLLVVVQP

-152 GANASIGGMA
+152 GANASLGGMT
-162 ATRASGTNAVKYGT
+162 ATRASGTNAVRYGT

-187 TPDGEI
+187 TPDGQI
-193 IKTASKAR
+193 IKTANKAR

-221 ISTEI
+221 ITTEI
-226 TLKLYGIPEVIA
+226 TLKLYGIPELIA

-244 PSVKDATDCVIM
+244 PSVKDATDAVIM
-256 TIQAGIPVARIEFL
+256 TVQAGIPVARIEFL
-270 DVTQVKAINN
+270 DIAQVKAVNS
-280 YSKTNLPESPLL
+280 YSKTNLPEAPLL

-298 SDLSVKEQSELF
+298 SEKSVKEQSELF
-310 GEICADFGGID
+310 GEIASDFGGND
-321 FEWTSNNEERNK
+321 FEWTSNNEDRNK

-363 SRLSDCIIETI
+363 SKLSDCIIETI
-374 EDMERNNLIG
+374 EDMEKNELIG

-399 LIDKNSE
+399 LIDKKNQV
-406 EELKKLSDFLTRIS
+406 ELDKLDNFLVRIS

-426 DGTCTGEHGV
+426 NGTCTGEHGV

-442 YMLKELGSAVDVMKQ
+442 YMLKELGNAVDVMKKV
-457 IKNAFDPKKIMN
+457 KNAFDPNKIMN

>member
-1 MVKYMDGNISTWS
+1 MDGNTSIWS
-14 NDDYDRDSIKLCVNK
+14 SDNYDPVSIKLCVK
-29 IKEEFGQQFSNSKSI
+29 KLKEEFGQQFSDSQSI

-56 SQLPDGVVF
+56 SELPNGVVF
-65 AETKEDVQKVVKI
+65 VETKEDVQKVVNI
-78 CSEHKCPII
+78 CKEYKCPII

-109 MNNMNKII
+109 MNNMNKILK
-117 EVFSEDLLVVVQP
+117 VYQDDLLVVVQP
-130 GVTREQLNTH
+130 GVTREQLNTY

-152 GANASIGGMA
+152 GANASIGGMT
-162 ATRASGTNAVKYGT
+162 ATRASGTNAVRYGT

-187 TPDGEI
+187 TPDGQI
-193 IKTASKAR
+193 IKTANKAR

-221 ISTEI
+221 ITTEI

-244 PSVKDATDCVIM
+244 PTVKNATDAVIM
-256 TIQAGIPVARIEFL
+256 TIQAGIPVARIEFM
-270 DVTQVKAINN
+270 DTAQVKAVNN
-280 YSKTNLPESPLL
+280 YSKTNLPEAPLL
-292 LLEFHG
+292 LVEFHG
-298 SDLSVKEQSELF
+298 SQSSVDEQSELF
-310 GEICADFGGID
+310 GEISSDFGGKD
-321 FEWTSNNEERNK
+321 FEWTSNNEDRNK

-339 DAYWSCKAVRPEAEI
+339 DAYWSCRAVRPEAEL

-363 SRLSDCIIETI
+363 SKLSDCITETI
-374 EDMERNNLIG
+374 EDMEQHELIG

-399 LIDKNSE
+399 LIDKNNKN
-406 EELKKLSDFLTRIS
+406 ELDKLDEFLVRIS

-442 YMLKELGSAVDVMKQ
+442 YMLKELGNAVNVMKSV
-457 IKNAFDPKKIMN
+457 KEAFDPHKIMN